1 MAIITVLGIVFSPF
15 LVRVI
20 ALGYGD
26 VAGKWELTIVLTRIM
41 FPYIFLISLAALAMA
56 ILNSFHK
63 FTVPALTPVLFNMA
77 IICMALIF
85 ARKAAE
91 PAYVFAAG
99 VVIGGLLQLVIQI
112 PLLWKKG
119 MRFTFG
125 LSLKDPAVHKVLV
138 LMVPGI
144 FGVGITQINL
154 AVSRFIASF
163 LEPGSVSS
171 LYFATRVRELT
182 LGLFSIALSIALL
195 PTFSGLA
202 ARGDLKGMKKT
213 LIFSLKLISFV
224 TLPAMVGLL
233 ILNRPIIQVL
243 FERGLFGAQSTS
255 MTATCLFFFSI
266 GLPFVSAVKIIAPAF
281 YSLKDTKTPVIIA
294 FFVMI
299 VYLSLSLVLMRPLK
313 VGGIALALSLAEAF
327 NFIALF
333 IFLEKKIGRLEK
345 KEIISSVSKSIIATG
360 AMGTLIWFFTG
371 MFDYSKLSFL
381 GQLGALLA
389 TILLGILIYVLFSLF
404 FNNKE
409 LMSLRD
415 IFSKER
421 ILR

>member
-1 MAIITVLGIVFSPF
+1 
-15 LVRVI
+15 
-20 ALGYGD
+20 
-26 VAGKWELTIVLTRIM
+26 
-41 FPYIFLISLAALAMA
+41 
-56 ILNSFHK
+56 
-63 FTVPALTPVLFNMA
+63 
-77 IICMALIF
+77 
-85 ARKAAE
+85 
-91 PAYVFAAG
+91 
-99 VVIGGLLQLVIQI
+99 
-112 PLLWKKG
+112 
-119 MRFTFG
+119 
-125 LSLKDPAVHKVLV
+125 
-138 LMVPGI
+138 
-144 FGVGITQINL
+144 
-154 AVSRFIASF
+154 
-163 LEPGSVSS
+163 
-171 LYFATRVRELT
+171 
-182 LGLFSIALSIALL
+182 
-195 PTFSGLA
+195 
-202 ARGDLKGMKKT
+202 
-213 LIFSLKLISFV
+213 
-224 TLPAMVGLL
+224 
-233 ILNRPIIQVL
+233 
-243 FERGLFGAQSTS
+243 